1 MPQDAFTL
9 RYLCEELDAEFKGGK
24 VNRIIQPAPE
34 EVVFTVYTGTKTQR
48 LYISVNPACP
58 RIGIDNADRE
68 SPLTAPNFCMLLRK
82 HLLSATVDGVS
93 LVGFD
98 RIVRIDFS
106 ASSEF
111 FDAGKRTLFVELM
124 GRYSNIILTE
134 NGKVSGGNRGVN
146 FFDNGVRPLIV
157 GRDYALP
164 PSGDKKE
171 PSDKSLIEYFARYQS
186 DGEKLSDYLVKG
198 VRGISSDTAAEAVSE
213 YYKTRPQFNAA
224 EFYAFI
230 NDFAYR
236 RKKQPCVIYNGVAAK
251 DVCAFP
257 YSVIAGEPKFF
268 ASLAEAED
276 VFFKEKE
283 TAKRFRE
290 KKERV
295 VAVVSSAIKKVKKRL
310 SAINARLS
318 DAENGEKERVNG
330 ELILANIYK
339 IKQGDKS
346 VAVTDY
352 YDGTEKTISLDPAL
366 TPAQNAERYYKRY
379 NKAKRTLVA
388 QLPQKEV
395 AEAELAYLN
404 AVNDEIA
411 LAENASDAV
420 LIAEELKAA
429 GYIAKEKLP
438 QKRRKEPAKYRVY
451 AIDGFTVKVGR
462 NNVENDELTF
472 SAKGGDLWLHAK
484 DYHSS
489 HVIIETEG
497 KDVPEKT
504 IITAAEICA
513 YYGKGRAGGKS
524 DVVYTKKKFVK
535 KPPKS
540 KLGFCTYTDFK
551 SVTVK
556 PDAHEE
562 LLKQR

>member
-9 RYLCEELDAEFKGGK
+9 RYLCKELDAEFKGGK

-34 EVVFTVYTGTKTQR
+34 EVVFTVYTGAKTQR

-213 YYKTRPQFNAA
+213 YCKTRPQFNAA

-257 YSVIAGEPKFF
+257 YSIIAGEPKFF

-276 VFFKEKE
+276 VFFREKE

-388 QLPQKEV
+388 QLPQKEF

-404 AVNDEIA
+404 GVNDEIA

-513 YYGKGRAGGKS
+513 YYGKGREGGKS

-551 SVTVK
+551 TVTVK

>member
-34 EVVFTVYTGTKTQR
+34 EVVFTVYTGAKTQR

-111 FDAGKRTLFVELM
+111 FDAGKRTLFIELM

-171 PSDKSLIEYFARYQS
+171 PSDKTLIEYFARYQS
-186 DGEKLSDYLVKG
+186 GGEKLSDYLVKG

-213 YYKTRPQFNAA
+213 YCKTRPQFNAA

-236 RKKQPCVIYNGVAAK
+236 RKKQPCVIYNGGEVK

-276 VFFKEKE
+276 VFFREKE

-310 SAINARLS
+310 SAINARLY

-339 IKQGDKS
+339 IKQGDRS

-388 QLPQKEV
+388 QLPQKEF

-404 AVNDEIA
+404 GVNDEIA

-462 NNVENDELTF
+462 NNVENDELTL

-513 YYGKGRAGGKS
+513 YYGKGREGGKS

-540 KLGFCTYTDFK
+540 KPGFCTYTDFK
-551 SVTVK
+551 TVTVK

>member
-186 DGEKLSDYLVKG
+186 GGEKLSDYLVKG

-213 YYKTRPQFNAA
+213 YCKTRPQFNAA

-236 RKKQPCVIYNGVAAK
+236 RKKQPCVIYNGGEVK

-276 VFFKEKE
+276 VFFREKE

-346 VAVTDY
+346 VVVTDY

-388 QLPQKEV
+388 QLPQKEF

-404 AVNDEIA
+404 GVNDEIA

-513 YYGKGRAGGKS
+513 YYGKGREGGKS

-540 KLGFCTYTDFK
+540 KPGFCTYTDFK
-551 SVTVK
+551 TVTVK

>member
-34 EVVFTVYTGTKTQR
+34 EVVFTVYTGAKTQR

-111 FDAGKRTLFVELM
+111 FDAGKRTLFIELM

-186 DGEKLSDYLVKG
+186 GGEKLSDYLVKG

-213 YYKTRPQFNAA
+213 YCKTRPQFNAA

-236 RKKQPCVIYNGVAAK
+236 RKKQPCVIYNGGEVK

-276 VFFKEKE
+276 VFFREKE

-388 QLPQKEV
+388 QLPQKEF

-404 AVNDEIA
+404 GVNDEIA

-513 YYGKGRAGGKS
+513 YYGKGREGGKS

-540 KLGFCTYTDFK
+540 KPGFCTYTDFK
-551 SVTVK
+551 TVTVK

>member
-34 EVVFTVYTGTKTQR
+34 EVVFTVYTGAKTQR

-111 FDAGKRTLFVELM
+111 FDAGKRTLFIELM

-186 DGEKLSDYLVKG
+186 GGEKLSDYLVKG

-213 YYKTRPQFNAA
+213 YCKTRPQFNAA

-236 RKKQPCVIYNGVAAK
+236 RKKQPCVIYNGGEVK

-276 VFFKEKE
+276 VFFREKE

-330 ELILANIYK
+330 ELILANIYR

-388 QLPQKEV
+388 QLPQKEF

-404 AVNDEIA
+404 GVNDEIA

-513 YYGKGRAGGKS
+513 YYGKGREGGKS

-540 KLGFCTYTDFK
+540 KPGFCTYTEFK
-551 SVTVK
+551 TVTVK
-556 PDAHEE
+556 PDAHEV

>member
-310 SAINARLS
+310 YAINARLS

-330 ELILANIYK
+330 ELILANIYR

-388 QLPQKEV
+388 QLPQKEF

-404 AVNDEIA
+404 GVNDEIA

-513 YYGKGRAGGKS
+513 YYGKGREGGKS

-540 KLGFCTYTDFK
+540 KPGFCIYTDFK
-551 SVTVK
+551 TVTVK

>member
-34 EVVFTVYTGTKTQR
+34 EVVFTVYTGAKTQR

-111 FDAGKRTLFVELM
+111 FDAGKRTLFIELM

-186 DGEKLSDYLVKG
+186 GGEKLSDYLVKG

-213 YYKTRPQFNAA
+213 YCKTRPQFNAA

-236 RKKQPCVIYNGVAAK
+236 RKKQPCVIYNGGEVK

-276 VFFKEKE
+276 VFFREKE

-388 QLPQKEV
+388 QLPQKEF
-395 AEAELAYLN
+395 AEAELVYLN
-404 AVNDEIA
+404 GANDEIA

-513 YYGKGRAGGKS
+513 YYGKGREGGKS

-540 KLGFCTYTDFK
+540 KPGFCTYTEFK
-551 SVTVK
+551 TVTVK

>member
-111 FDAGKRTLFVELM
+111 FDAGKRTLFIELM

-186 DGEKLSDYLVKG
+186 GGEKLSDYLVKG

-213 YYKTRPQFNAA
+213 YCKTRPQFNAA
-224 EFYAFI
+224 EF
-230 NDFAYR
+230 
-236 RKKQPCVIYNGVAAK
+236 
-251 DVCAFP
+251 
-257 YSVIAGEPKFF
+257 
-268 ASLAEAED
+268 L
-276 VFFKEKE
+276 
-283 TAKRFRE
+283 RF
-290 KKERV
+290 
-295 VAVVSSAIKKVKKRL
+295 L
-310 SAINARLS
+310 
-318 DAENGEKERVNG
+318 
-330 ELILANIYK
+330 
-339 IKQGDKS
+339 
-346 VAVTDY
+346 
-352 YDGTEKTISLDPAL
+352 
-366 TPAQNAERYYKRY
+366 
-379 NKAKRTLVA
+379 
-388 QLPQKEV
+388 
-395 AEAELAYLN
+395 
-404 AVNDEIA
+404 
-411 LAENASDAV
+411 
-420 LIAEELKAA
+420 
-429 GYIAKEKLP
+429 
-438 QKRRKEPAKYRVY
+438 
-451 AIDGFTVKVGR
+451 
-462 NNVENDELTF
+462 
-472 SAKGGDLWLHAK
+472 
-484 DYHSS
+484 
-489 HVIIETEG
+489 
-497 KDVPEKT
+497 
-504 IITAAEICA
+504 
-513 YYGKGRAGGKS
+513 
-524 DVVYTKKKFVK
+524 
-535 KPPKS
+535 
-540 KLGFCTYTDFK
+540 
-551 SVTVK
+551 
-556 PDAHEE
+556 
-562 LLKQR
+562 

>member
-111 FDAGKRTLFVELM
+111 FDAGKRTLFIELM

-186 DGEKLSDYLVKG
+186 GGEKLSDYLVKG

-213 YYKTRPQFNAA
+213 YCKTRPQFNAA

-236 RKKQPCVIYNGVAAK
+236 RKKQPCVIYNGGEVK

-268 ASLAEAED
+268 VSLAEAED
-276 VFFKEKE
+276 VFFREKE

-330 ELILANIYK
+330 ELILANIYR

-388 QLPQKEV
+388 QLPQKEF

-404 AVNDEIA
+404 GVNDEIA

-513 YYGKGRAGGKS
+513 YYGKGREGGKS

-540 KLGFCTYTDFK
+540 KPGFCIYTDFK
-551 SVTVK
+551 TVTVK

>member
-24 VNRIIQPAPE
+24 VNRIIQPASE
-34 EVVFTVYTGTKTQR
+34 EVVFTVYTGAKTQR

-98 RIVRIDFS
+98 RIVKIDFS

-134 NGKVSGGNRGVN
+134 NRKVLGGNRGVN

-164 PSGDKKE
+164 PAGDKKE
-171 PSDKSLIEYFARYQS
+171 PSDKSLVEYFARYQT
-186 DGEKLSDYLVKG
+186 GEEKLSDYLVKG
-198 VRGISSDTAAEAVSE
+198 VQGISSDTAAEAE
-213 YYKTRPQFNAA
+213 NEFYKTRPQFNAA

-236 RKKQPCVIYNGVAAK
+236 RKKQPCVIYNGGAVK

-268 ASLAEAED
+268 ASLTEAED
-276 VFFKEKE
+276 VFFREKE

-318 DAENGEKERVNG
+318 DAESGEKERVNG

-346 VAVTDY
+346 VTVTDY

-388 QLPQKEV
+388 QLPQKEA
-395 AEAELAYLN
+395 AEAELAYLG

-411 LAENASDAV
+411 LAENAADAV

-451 AIDGFTVKVGR
+451 LIDGFTVKVGR

-504 IITAAEICA
+504 IITAAELCA
-513 YYGKGRAGGKS
+513 YYGKGREGGKS

-540 KLGFCTYTDFK
+540 KPGFCTYTDFK

>member
-186 DGEKLSDYLVKG
+186 GGEKLSDYLVKG

-213 YYKTRPQFNAA
+213 YCKTRPQFNAA

-236 RKKQPCVIYNGVAAK
+236 RKKQPCVIYNGGGVK

-276 VFFKEKE
+276 VFFREKE

-310 SAINARLS
+310 SAINARLF

-540 KLGFCTYTDFK
+540 KPGFCTYTDFK

>member
-34 EVVFTVYTGTKTQR
+34 EVVFTVYTGAKTQR

-58 RIGIDNADRE
+58 RIGIDNSDRE

-186 DGEKLSDYLVKG
+186 GGEKLSDYLVKG

-213 YYKTRPQFNAA
+213 YCKTRPQFNAA

-236 RKKQPCVIYNGVAAK
+236 RKKQPCVIYNGGEVK

-276 VFFKEKE
+276 VFFREKE

-388 QLPQKEV
+388 QLPQKEF

-404 AVNDEIA
+404 GVNDEIA

-524 DVVYTKKKFVK
+524 DVVYTKKRFVK

>member
-34 EVVFTVYTGTKTQR
+34 EVVFTVYTGAKTRR

-111 FDAGKRTLFVELM
+111 FDAGKRTLFIELM

-186 DGEKLSDYLVKG
+186 GGEKLSDYLVKG

-213 YYKTRPQFNAA
+213 YCKTRPQFNAA

-230 NDFAYR
+230 SDFAYR
-236 RKKQPCVIYNGVAAK
+236 RKKQPCVIYNGGEVK

-276 VFFKEKE
+276 VFFREKE

-388 QLPQKEV
+388 QLPQKEF

-404 AVNDEIA
+404 GVNDEIA

-513 YYGKGRAGGKS
+513 YYGKGREGGKS

-540 KLGFCTYTDFK
+540 KPGFCIYTDFK
-551 SVTVK
+551 TVTVK

>member
-34 EVVFTVYTGTKTQR
+34 EVVFTVYTGAKTQR

-186 DGEKLSDYLVKG
+186 GGEKLSDYLVKG

-213 YYKTRPQFNAA
+213 YCKTRPQFNAA

-236 RKKQPCVIYNGVAAK
+236 RKKQPCVIYNGGEVK

-276 VFFKEKE
+276 VFFREKE

-388 QLPQKEV
+388 QLPQKEF

-404 AVNDEIA
+404 GVNDEIA

-420 LIAEELKAA
+420 LIAEELKTA

-513 YYGKGRAGGKS
+513 YYGKGREGGKS

-540 KLGFCTYTDFK
+540 KPGFCTYTDFK
-551 SVTVK
+551 TVTVK

>member
-34 EVVFTVYTGTKTQR
+34 EVVFTVYTGAKTQR

-213 YYKTRPQFNAA
+213 YYKIRPQFNAA

-236 RKKQPCVIYNGVAAK
+236 RKKQPCVIYNGGEAK

-276 VFFKEKE
+276 VFFREKE

-318 DAENGEKERVNG
+318 DAENGEKERING

-540 KLGFCTYTDFK
+540 KPGFCTYTDFK
-551 SVTVK
+551 TVTVK

>member
-24 VNRIIQPAPE
+24 VNKIIQPAPE

-111 FDAGKRTLFVELM
+111 FDAGKRTLFIELM

-213 YYKTRPQFNAA
+213 YCKTRPQVHAA

-236 RKKQPCVIYNGVAAK
+236 RKKQPCVIYNEGEVK

-268 ASLAEAED
+268 VSLAEAED
-276 VFFKEKE
+276 VFFREKE

-388 QLPQKEV
+388 QLPQKEF

-404 AVNDEIA
+404 GVNDEIA

-540 KLGFCTYTDFK
+540 KPGFCTYTEFK
-551 SVTVK
+551 TVTVK

>member
-388 QLPQKEV
+388 QLPQKEF
-395 AEAELAYLN
+395 AEAELVYLN
-404 AVNDEIA
+404 GANDEIA

-513 YYGKGRAGGKS
+513 YYGKGREGGKS

-540 KLGFCTYTDFK
+540 KPGFCTYTEFK
-551 SVTVK
+551 TVTVK

>member
-34 EVVFTVYTGTKTQR
+34 EVVFTVYTGAKTQR

-186 DGEKLSDYLVKG
+186 GEEKLSDYLVKG

-213 YYKTRPQFNAA
+213 YCKTRPQFNAA

-236 RKKQPCVIYNGVAAK
+236 RKKQPCVIYNGGEVK

-276 VFFKEKE
+276 VFFREKE

-330 ELILANIYK
+330 ELVLANIYK

-388 QLPQKEV
+388 QLPQKEF

-404 AVNDEIA
+404 GVNDEIA

-429 GYIAKEKLP
+429 GYIAKEKLQ

-451 AIDGFTVKVGR
+451 VIDGFTVKVGR

-513 YYGKGRAGGKS
+513 YYGKGREGGKS

-551 SVTVK
+551 TVTVK

>member
-388 QLPQKEV
+388 QLPQKEA

-404 AVNDEIA
+404 GVNDEIA

>member
-34 EVVFTVYTGTKTQR
+34 EVVFTVYTGAKTQR

-186 DGEKLSDYLVKG
+186 GGEKLSDYLVKG

-213 YYKTRPQFNAA
+213 YYKIRPQFNAA

-236 RKKQPCVIYNGVAAK
+236 RKKQPCVIYNGGEVK

-339 IKQGDKS
+339 IKQGDRS

-388 QLPQKEV
+388 QLPQKEF

-404 AVNDEIA
+404 GVNDEIA

-513 YYGKGRAGGKS
+513 YYGKGREGGKS

-540 KLGFCTYTDFK
+540 KPGFCIYTDFK
-551 SVTVK
+551 TVTVK

>member
-34 EVVFTVYTGTKTQR
+34 EVVFTVYTGAKTQR

-106 ASSEF
+106 ASSGF

-186 DGEKLSDYLVKG
+186 GGEKLSDYLVKG

-213 YYKTRPQFNAA
+213 YCKTRPQFNAA

-236 RKKQPCVIYNGVAAK
+236 RKKQPCVIYNGGEVK

-268 ASLAEAED
+268 ASLAQAED
-276 VFFKEKE
+276 VFFREKE

-404 AVNDEIA
+404 GVNDEIA

-513 YYGKGRAGGKS
+513 YYGKGREGGKS

-540 KLGFCTYTDFK
+540 KPGFCIYTDFK
-551 SVTVK
+551 TVTVK

>member
-34 EVVFTVYTGTKTQR
+34 EVVFTVYTGAKTQR

-186 DGEKLSDYLVKG
+186 GGEKLSDYLVKG

-213 YYKTRPQFNAA
+213 YCKTRPQFNAA

-236 RKKQPCVIYNGVAAK
+236 RKKQPCVIYNGGEVK

-276 VFFKEKE
+276 VFFREKE

-330 ELILANIYK
+330 ELVLANIYK
-339 IKQGDKS
+339 IKQGDRS

-388 QLPQKEV
+388 QLPQKEF

-404 AVNDEIA
+404 GVNDEIA

-429 GYIAKEKLP
+429 GYIAKEKIP

-513 YYGKGRAGGKS
+513 YYGKGREGGKS

-540 KLGFCTYTDFK
+540 KPGFCTYTDFK
-551 SVTVK
+551 TVTVK

>member
-236 RKKQPCVIYNGVAAK
+236 RKKQPCVIYNGGEAK

-388 QLPQKEV
+388 QLPQKEF

-404 AVNDEIA
+404 GVNDEIA

>member
-111 FDAGKRTLFVELM
+111 FDAGKRTLFIELM

-186 DGEKLSDYLVKG
+186 GGEKLSDYLVKG

-213 YYKTRPQFNAA
+213 YCKTRPQFNAA

-236 RKKQPCVIYNGVAAK
+236 RKKQPCVIYNGGDVK

-276 VFFKEKE
+276 VFFREKE

-310 SAINARLS
+310 SAINARLF

-388 QLPQKEV
+388 QLPQKEF

-404 AVNDEIA
+404 GVNDEIA

-429 GYIAKEKLP
+429 GYIAKEKLQ

-489 HVIIETEG
+489 HVIIEAEG
-497 KDVPEKT
+497 KDVPETT

-513 YYGKGRAGGKS
+513 YYGKGREGGKS

-540 KLGFCTYTDFK
+540 KPGFCTYTDFK
-551 SVTVK
+551 TVTVK

>member
-111 FDAGKRTLFVELM
+111 FDAGKRTLFIELM

-236 RKKQPCVIYNGVAAK
+236 RKKQPCVIYNGGDVK

-276 VFFKEKE
+276 VFFREKE

-310 SAINARLS
+310 YAINARLS

-330 ELILANIYK
+330 ELILANIYR

-388 QLPQKEV
+388 QLPQKEF

-404 AVNDEIA
+404 GVNDEIA

-513 YYGKGRAGGKS
+513 YYGKGREGGKS

-540 KLGFCTYTDFK
+540 KPGFCIYTDFK
-551 SVTVK
+551 TVTVK

>member
-34 EVVFTVYTGTKTQR
+34 EVVFTVYTGAKTQR

-186 DGEKLSDYLVKG
+186 GGEKLSDYLVKG

-213 YYKTRPQFNAA
+213 YCKTRPQFNAA

-236 RKKQPCVIYNGVAAK
+236 RKKQPCVIYNGGEVK

-276 VFFKEKE
+276 VFFREKE

-388 QLPQKEV
+388 QLPQKEF
-395 AEAELAYLN
+395 AKAELAYLN
-404 AVNDEIA
+404 GVNDEIA

-497 KDVPEKT
+497 KDVPEKM

-513 YYGKGRAGGKS
+513 YYGKGREGGKS

-551 SVTVK
+551 TVTVK

>member
-82 HLLSATVDGVS
+82 HLLSATIDGVS

-236 RKKQPCVIYNGVAAK
+236 RKKQPCVIYNGGEGK

-318 DAENGEKERVNG
+318 DAENGEKERLNG

-352 YDGTEKTISLDPAL
+352 YDGTEKTISLDTAL

-404 AVNDEIA
+404 AVNDEIS

-513 YYGKGRAGGKS
+513 YYGKGREGGKS

-540 KLGFCTYTDFK
+540 KPGFCTYTDFK
-551 SVTVK
+551 TVTVK

>member
-34 EVVFTVYTGTKTQR
+34 EVVFTVYTGAKTQR

-186 DGEKLSDYLVKG
+186 GGEKLSDYLVKG

-213 YYKTRPQFNAA
+213 YCKTRPQFNAA

-236 RKKQPCVIYNGVAAK
+236 RKKQPCVIYNGGEVK

-276 VFFKEKE
+276 VFFREKE

-388 QLPQKEV
+388 QLPQKEF

-404 AVNDEIA
+404 GVNDEIA

-420 LIAEELKAA
+420 LIADELKAA

-513 YYGKGRAGGKS
+513 YYGKGREGGKS

-540 KLGFCTYTDFK
+540 KPGFCTYTEFK
-551 SVTVK
+551 TVTVK

>member
-34 EVVFTVYTGTKTQR
+34 EVVFTVYTGAKTQR

-111 FDAGKRTLFVELM
+111 FDAGKRTLFIELM

-186 DGEKLSDYLVKG
+186 GGEKLSDYLVKG

-213 YYKTRPQFNAA
+213 YCKTRPQFNAA

-236 RKKQPCVIYNGVAAK
+236 RKKQPCVIYNGGEVK

-276 VFFKEKE
+276 VFFREKE

-330 ELILANIYK
+330 ELVLANIYK

-388 QLPQKEV
+388 QLPQKEF

-404 AVNDEIA
+404 GVNDEIA

-513 YYGKGRAGGKS
+513 YYGKGREGGKS

-540 KLGFCTYTDFK
+540 KPGFCTYTDFK
-551 SVTVK
+551 TVTVK

>member
-34 EVVFTVYTGTKTQR
+34 EVVFTVYTGAKTQR

-58 RIGIDNADRE
+58 RIGIDNSDRE

-186 DGEKLSDYLVKG
+186 GGEKLSDYLVKG

-213 YYKTRPQFNAA
+213 YCKTRPQFNAA

-236 RKKQPCVIYNGVAAK
+236 RKKQPCVIYNGGEVK

-276 VFFKEKE
+276 VFFREKE

-388 QLPQKEV
+388 QLPQKEF

-404 AVNDEIA
+404 GVNDEIA

-504 IITAAEICA
+504 IITTAEICA
-513 YYGKGRAGGKS
+513 YYGKGREGGKS

-540 KLGFCTYTDFK
+540 KPGFCTYTDFK
-551 SVTVK
+551 TVTVK

>member
-171 PSDKSLIEYFARYQS
+171 PSDKTLIEYFARYQS
-186 DGEKLSDYLVKG
+186 GGEKLSDYLVKG

-213 YYKTRPQFNAA
+213 YCKTRPQFNAA

-236 RKKQPCVIYNGVAAK
+236 RKKQPCVIYNGGEVK

-268 ASLAEAED
+268 GSLAEAED
-276 VFFKEKE
+276 VFFREKE

-429 GYIAKEKLP
+429 GYIAKEKLQ

-513 YYGKGRAGGKS
+513 YYGKGREGGKS

-540 KLGFCTYTDFK
+540 KPGFCTYTDFK

>member
-34 EVVFTVYTGTKTQR
+34 EVVFTVYTGAKTQR

-186 DGEKLSDYLVKG
+186 GGEKLSDYLVKG

-213 YYKTRPQFNAA
+213 YCKTRPQFNAA

-236 RKKQPCVIYNGVAAK
+236 RKKQPCVIYNEGEVK

-268 ASLAEAED
+268 VSLAEAED
-276 VFFKEKE
+276 VFFREKE

>member
-34 EVVFTVYTGTKTQR
+34 EVVFTVYTGAKTQR

-111 FDAGKRTLFVELM
+111 FDACKRTLFVELM

-171 PSDKSLIEYFARYQS
+171 PSDKTLIEYFARYQS
-186 DGEKLSDYLVKG
+186 SGEKLSDYLVKG

-213 YYKTRPQFNAA
+213 YCKTRPQFNAA

-236 RKKQPCVIYNGVAAK
+236 RKKQPCVIYNGGEVK

-268 ASLAEAED
+268 ASLVEAED
-276 VFFKEKE
+276 VFFREKE

-388 QLPQKEV
+388 QLPQKEF

-404 AVNDEIA
+404 GVNDEIA

-513 YYGKGRAGGKS
+513 YYGKGREGGKS

-551 SVTVK
+551 TVTVK

>member
-111 FDAGKRTLFVELM
+111 FDAGKRTLFIELM

-186 DGEKLSDYLVKG
+186 GGEKLSDYLVKG

-213 YYKTRPQFNAA
+213 YCKTRPQFNAA

-388 QLPQKEV
+388 QLPQKEF

-404 AVNDEIA
+404 GVNDEIA

-429 GYIAKEKLP
+429 GYIAKEKIP

-513 YYGKGRAGGKS
+513 YYGKGREGGKS

-540 KLGFCTYTDFK
+540 KPGFCTYTDFK
-551 SVTVK
+551 TVTVK

>member
-34 EVVFTVYTGTKTQR
+34 EVVFTVYTGAKTQR

-111 FDAGKRTLFVELM
+111 FDTGKRTLFVELM

-171 PSDKSLIEYFARYQS
+171 PSDKTLIEYFARYQS
-186 DGEKLSDYLVKG
+186 GGEKLSDYLVKG

-213 YYKTRPQFNAA
+213 YCKTRPQFNAA

-236 RKKQPCVIYNGVAAK
+236 RKKQPCVIYNGGEVK

-276 VFFKEKE
+276 VFFREKE

-388 QLPQKEV
+388 QLPQKEF

-404 AVNDEIA
+404 GLNDEIA

-513 YYGKGRAGGKS
+513 YYGKGREGGKS

-540 KLGFCTYTDFK
+540 KPGFCTYTDFK
-551 SVTVK
+551 TVTVK

>member
-34 EVVFTVYTGTKTQR
+34 EVVFTVYTGAKTQR
-48 LYISVNPACP
+48 IYISVNPACP

-111 FDAGKRTLFVELM
+111 FDAGKRTLFIELM

-186 DGEKLSDYLVKG
+186 GGEKLSDYLVKG

-213 YYKTRPQFNAA
+213 YCKTRPQFNAA

-236 RKKQPCVIYNGVAAK
+236 RKKQPCVIYNGGEVK

-276 VFFKEKE
+276 VFFREKE

-388 QLPQKEV
+388 QLPQKEF

-404 AVNDEIA
+404 GVNDEIA

-451 AIDGFTVKVGR
+451 AIDGFTVKAGR

-513 YYGKGRAGGKS
+513 YYGKGREGGKS

-540 KLGFCTYTDFK
+540 KPGFCTYTDFK
-551 SVTVK
+551 TVTVK

>member
-236 RKKQPCVIYNGVAAK
+236 RKKQPCVIYNGVAVK

-513 YYGKGRAGGKS
+513 YYGKGREGGKS

-540 KLGFCTYTDFK
+540 KPGFCTYTDFK